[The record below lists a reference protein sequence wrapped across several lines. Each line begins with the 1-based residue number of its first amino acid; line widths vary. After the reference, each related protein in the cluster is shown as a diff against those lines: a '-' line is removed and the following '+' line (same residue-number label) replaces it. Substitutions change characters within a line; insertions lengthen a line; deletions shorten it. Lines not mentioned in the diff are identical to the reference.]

1 MTTMSKRE
9 SVGYLVDSNVLLDVI
24 TGDPLW
30 SEWSASALADAV
42 RSSVAVINPIVY
54 SEVSLA
60 FDSIAALDAALP
72 ADRLRRDPLPWVA
85 GFLAAR
91 AHRAYRQRG
100 GTRVSTLPDFYIG
113 AHAVVRRLTLVTRDA
128 RRYRTA
134 FPGLTLVAP
143 DRVDEDGGR
152 R

>member
-1 MTTMSKRE
+1 MSSNKAA
-9 SVGYLVDSNVLLDVI
+9 GYLIDSNVLLDVI
-24 TGDPLW
+24 TEDPVW
-30 SEWSASALADAV
+30 AEWSTRALADAV
-42 RSSVAVINPIVY
+42 RSSVVWINPIVY

-60 FDSIAALDAALP
+60 FDSMDALNAALP
-72 ADRLRRDPLPWVA
+72 ADRLHRDALPWSA

-91 AHRAYRQRG
+91 AHRSYRRRG

-134 FPGLTLVAP
+134 FPSLSLIAP
-143 DRVDEDGGR
+143 DADG
-152 R
+152 